1 MLRPKYGNAI
11 IRICISRCPWLNLSV
26 RLLSQTQH
34 GGPFSTPWQL
44 FSLPVCCV
52 VGNVLQSVL
61 HPLLWC
67 SASHLSPSNRHSW
80 FFHFHL
86 SPLLPYPLFPSHSV
100 FLASCFPF
108 LSSLMCLSSPL
119 LPPHCFFFL
128 FFPPAHYRT
137 SPVLCCLM
145 CCWILPH
152 PSSRIFCFSS
162 VSLPSPLLLPFLSR
176 LSDYLVSTAL

>member
-1 MLRPKYGNAI
+1 MYIPLSLTESICTFTLPNSTWRSIFHSLATIFPACVLRCWKCTAECSPSSPLMLCVP
-11 IRICISRCPWLNLSV
+11 
-26 RLLSQTQH
+26 
-34 GGPFSTPWQL
+34 
-44 FSLPVCCV
+44 SLP
-52 VGNVLQSVL
+52 
-61 HPLLWC
+61 
-67 SASHLSPSNRHSW
+67 SNLHSW

-119 LPPHCFFFL
+119 LPPHCFLFL

>member
-1 MLRPKYGNAI
+1 MYIPLTLTESICTFTLPNSTWRSIFHSLATIFPACVLRCWKCTAECSPSSPLMLCVP
-11 IRICISRCPWLNLSV
+11 
-26 RLLSQTQH
+26 
-34 GGPFSTPWQL
+34 
-44 FSLPVCCV
+44 SLP
-52 VGNVLQSVL
+52 
-61 HPLLWC
+61 
-67 SASHLSPSNRHSW
+67 SNLHSW

-119 LPPHCFFFL
+119 LPPHCFLFL

>member
-1 MLRPKYGNAI
+1 MYIPLSLTESICTFTLPNSTWRSIFHSLATIFPACVLRCWKCTAECSPSSPLMLCVP
-11 IRICISRCPWLNLSV
+11 
-26 RLLSQTQH
+26 
-34 GGPFSTPWQL
+34 
-44 FSLPVCCV
+44 SLP
-52 VGNVLQSVL
+52 
-61 HPLLWC
+61 
-67 SASHLSPSNRHSW
+67 SNLHSW

-86 SPLLPYPLFPSHSV
+86 SPLLPYHLFPSHSV

-119 LPPHCFFFL
+119 LPPHCFLFL